1 MIVYSS
7 LSSVQFTWEISVYT
21 IVHMRFYSTHNCSL
35 PFTQQFTVPITVQSF
50 HNSLQF
56 TEQITVHTTVHT
68 HFTQNFTKHLN
79 AFHSS
84 CNSTQNSNIWH
95 TNCTVNCEQT
105 IVDSELCVMSCIR
118 NKHKFHSK
126 SFVLSTCD
134 YAQVNSLWLL
144 LYASCSDTKSFWVWQ
159 PVLGDKKGDVDFD
172 SPLGEMRR
180 EMLSLTASFGR

>member
-1 MIVYSS
+1 MCI
-7 LSSVQFTWEISVYT
+7 
-21 IVHMRFYSTHNCSL
+21 RDR
-35 PFTQQFTVPITVQSF
+35 QFTVPITVQSF

-105 IVDSELCVMSCIR
+105 VVDSELCVMSCIR
-118 NKHKFHSK
+118 NKHKFHSE

-134 YAQVNSLWLL
+134 YAQVNSPWLL

-159 PVLGDKKGDVDFD
+159 PVLGDEKEDVEFDSQFWGDEEGDVDFD
-172 SPLGEMRR
+172 SQFWEMRR
-180 EMLSLTASFGR
+180 EMLSLTASFWRWEGRCWVWQWHPQFT